1 MRHCLDVVHHQ
12 HPHQRACSHWLHH
25 DHGRGHREFHSGDQ
39 FCPRADGG
47 ERRRCPRCRPARW
60 VYAFSPGAHDRS
72 GHDHRDGS
80 DVLGTGRR
88 RRTECSPRPGGHRWV
103 AVRDHSHPVLR
114 AHILQRDS
122 WMAGEASQAGRSKLA
137 RSGRLEMRESEE
149 MDQERRVE
157 QPQPANAAPGG
168 PPHPPPLSG
177 RIALLLIVVLLLV
190 AVVIVVAGIVPR
202 VRARTTLADQTDAL
216 AAPTVIA
223 TPPTPGTTG
232 QELILPANIYAYS
245 DAPLYARTDGYLS
258 KWYFDIGAHVRQGQL
273 LAIISSPE
281 VDKQL
286 LQARADLNTAEA
298 NAGLAKTNAGR
309 AKGFLTQNAVSKQ
322 DPDTFTSQAQS
333 TSSAVKSAQ
342 ANVQRLEEL
351 QAFEKIYA
359 PFSGVITAR
368 GVDVGQLINSGA
380 GTLMFRISAIN
391 VLRVYVNVPQIYSQT
406 TVPGTT
412 ATLTFSEFPGQTFTG
427 KVVRSARAIDP
438 SSRTLLIEI
447 DVQNQNGKLMPGAY
461 AEG

>member
-1 MRHCLDVVHHQ
+1 M
-12 HPHQRACSHWLHH
+12 
-25 DHGRGHREFHSGDQ
+25 
-39 FCPRADGG
+39 G
-47 ERRRCPRCRPARW
+47 EN
-60 VYAFSPGAHDRS
+60 V
-72 GHDHRDGS
+72 
-80 DVLGTGRR
+80 
-88 RRTECSPRPGGHRWV
+88 
-103 AVRDHSHPVLR
+103 
-114 AHILQRDS
+114 
-122 WMAGEASQAGRSKLA
+122 
-137 RSGRLEMRESEE
+137 EMN
-149 MDQERRVE
+149 QERRVE
-157 QPQPANAAPGG
+157 QPQPVNEAPGV
-168 PPHPPPLSG
+168 PPHAPPLSG

-190 AVVIVVAGIVPR
+190 AIVIVVAGIVPR
-202 VRARTTLADQTDAL
+202 VRARTVLKEQTDAL
-216 AAPTVIA
+216 AAPTVTA
-223 TPPTPGTTG
+223 ASPKPGTTG

-309 AKGFLTQNAVSKQ
+309 YQGLLTQNAVSKQ
-322 DPDTFTSQAQS
+322 DTDTFTSQAQS

-368 GVDVGQLINSGA
+368 GVDVGQLINAGA
-380 GTLMFRISAIN
+380 ANLMFRISAID

-406 TVPGTT
+406 TTPGTT
-412 ATLTFSEFPGQTFTG
+412 ATLTFSEFPGQTFSG

-447 DVQNQNGKLMPGAY
+447 DVDNRSGKLMPGAY
-461 AEG
+461 AEVHMDVRQTVVPMIIPVSALIFRTHGLQVGTVVKGSNGDQAKLVQVTLGQDDGSTVQVIDGLTADSRVIENPPDSLIDGEPVRVVQPAKQSAGGSSE